1 MVARGEPRTVLVVDD
16 EADLRDVLRLRLEAD
31 GRFQIIGEADDGQT
45 AIDLAEELQ
54 PDVVLLDLLMP
65 GLDGREALPGIVAAA
80 PTSMI
85 VIFSA
90 VPSKNAAEQTTELG
104 AFAYLEKT
112 KVRNIGEHLDEWLKQ
127 FDRALDGED
136 MVAPL
141 RNHRGLQA

>member
-31 GRFQIIGEADDGQT
+31 GRFKIIGEADDGEK
-45 AIDLAEELQ
+45 AIGLAEQLQ

-112 KVRNIGEHLDEWLKQ
+112 RVRNIGDRLEEWLGQ

-141 RNHRGLQA
+141 RSTRRTPN

>member
-1 MVARGEPRTVLVVDD
+1 MVARGQTRSVLVVDD

-31 GRFQIIGEADDGQT
+31 GRFEIVGEADDGER
-45 AIDLAEELQ
+45 AIELAQQLQ

-90 VPSKNAAEQTTELG
+90 VPSQKAAEQTTELG

-112 KVRNIGEHLDEWLKQ
+112 QVRDIANQLDTWLDQ

-136 MVAPL
+136 MIAPL
-141 RNHRGLQA
+141 RQRNAAT

>member
-1 MVARGEPRTVLVVDD
+1 MDD
-16 EADLRDVLRLRLEAD
+16 EADLRDVLRLRLESD
-31 GRFQIIGEADDGQT
+31 GRFRIIGEADDGSK
-45 AIDLAEELQ
+45 AIDLAAELQ

-65 GLDGREALPGIVAAA
+65 GIDGREALPSIVAAA

-90 VPSKNAAEQTTELG
+90 VPSKNAAEETTSLG

-112 KVRNIGEHLDEWLKQ
+112 KVRHIGDRLSEWLGQ
-127 FDRALDGED
+127 FDRALEGED

-141 RNHRGLQA
+141 HSRIVREG

>member
-1 MVARGEPRTVLVVDD
+1 MVAREEPRSVLVVDD

-31 GRFQIIGEADDGQT
+31 GRFQIVGEADDGT
-45 AIDLAEELQ
+45 KAIDMASELQ

-65 GLDGREALPGIVAAA
+65 GLDGREALPSIVAAA

-90 VPSKNAAEQTTELG
+90 VPSKNAAEETTSLG

-112 KVRNIGEHLDEWLKQ
+112 NVRQIGDHLDEWLEQ
-127 FDRALDGED
+127 FDRALEGED
-136 MVAPL
+136 MIAPL
-141 RNHRGLQA
+141 RTRVPREG

>member
-1 MVARGEPRTVLVVDD
+1 VVARAEPRTVLVVDD
-16 EADLRDVLRLRLEAD
+16 EADLRDVLRLRLESD
-31 GRFQIIGEADDGQT
+31 GRFSIIGEADDGVK
-45 AIDLAEELQ
+45 AIDMAAELQ

-90 VPSKNAAEQTTELG
+90 VPSKTAAEQTTELG

-112 KVRNIGEHLDEWLKQ
+112 KVRNIGDNLEKWLQQ

-136 MVAPL
+136 MIAPL
-141 RNHRGLQA
+141 HIRKPSV

>member
-31 GRFQIIGEADDGQT
+31 GRFKIIGEADDGAK
-45 AIDLAEELQ
+45 AIGLAEELQ

-65 GLDGREALPGIVAAA
+65 GLDGREALPSIVAAA

-112 KVRNIGEHLDEWLKQ
+112 KVRNIGDRLQEWLEQ

-136 MVAPL
+136 MIAPL
-141 RNHRGLQA
+141 RSTRPSSS